1 MISLFKDIL
10 IIFNILFTESL
21 ATIRTVVDR
30 YFDIFSELFKYSLE
44 YPQVMF
50 LTLIAIAMLG
60 TFYFVLCIFL
70 QEKYKI
76 SNFTST
82 YFSTF
87 FIIFSTSSLE

>member
-1 MISLFKDIL
+1 MEEQCQVGFYYTINHIITVIDKSVQGYFN
-10 IIFNILFTESL
+10 IFNILFTESL

-60 TFYFVLCIFL
+60 TFYFVLCIFFAG
-70 QEKYKI
+70 KI
-76 SNFTST
+76 QN
-82 YFSTF
+82 
-87 FIIFSTSSLE
+87 I